1 MSRCAWASLARFHFC
16 GATTEMLA
24 LLTVERDKLT
34 DRIEVLI
41 PSRDATTEYLEE
53 IAAHRHPDP

>member
-1 MSRCAWASLARFHFC
+1 
-16 GATTEMLA
+16 MLA